1 MTFPYS
7 RIVNAGTQ
15 NVSVSDVNILCDTSS
30 GAINLILPKI
40 SDIINFNSRSGFNLG
55 GSIFNLTV
63 TDISNNASVN
73 NITIN
78 TNSGEIFSNNI
89 SNLVINQNNGN
100 VTVKPISDTLW
111 NANFTYTTSG
121 GGGGNDKNFVYQ
133 QITNASSWVVNHNL
147 DKRCAVQIVDN
158 DFQEIIGNI
167 TWLNNNTVKVEFN
180 SAITGYVYCN

>member
-1 MTFPYS
+1 MAFPYS
-7 RIVNAGTQ
+7 RIVRAGTE
-15 NVSVSDVNILCDTSS
+15 NVSVSDVNILCDTSI

-40 SDIINFNSRSGFNLG
+40 SDILYFNSKSGFNLG
-55 GSIFNLTV
+55 GDVFNLTV
-63 TDISNNASVN
+63 TDISNKASIN
-73 NITIN
+73 NITIT

-89 SNLVINQNNGN
+89 PNLVINQNNGN
-100 VTVKPISDTLW
+100 VSVKPISDNLW

-133 QITNASSWVVNHNL
+133 QVTNSSSWIVNHNL
-147 DKRCAVQIVDN
+147 DKKCSVQVVD
-158 DFQEIIGNI
+158 DAFQEIIGSI